1 MQPHFAFCNC
11 FTRGTHSLTRLTR
24 GGGGRPRPLT
34 HGPPGPASIREPLL
48 LCASGCACCS
58 RRGTRG
64 AMAAPSSSFSSTA
77 TLALLCA
84 AAAAGP
90 PPPPPAVAAHS
101 LADTDPSAV
110 CIDGSP
116 GYVYANA
123 TSSGSSTTW
132 VIQLGPGNGGAGLF
146 CWMDPSGKPS
156 GQTWDCTTAAKPK
169 TTPAPS
175 PPPPRALGAG
185 GPQDTNCTR
194 NPDWCKA
201 NMAKIEM
208 CSMDLMLGDAT
219 RTVNGTTM
227 HFKGQALL
235 RASIRKLA
243 SLGLD
248 QATAVVLT
256 GETHAGTAAVLNADA
271 IGAMLHEVAPSLKV
285 YKVLPADPSHPR
297 VDSMFAQTLPG
308 LTTLWMDAALQ
319 SLASLAN
326 VSGALAP
333 ACLAQNASNPAR
345 CMWFDQAVQH
355 VNTPTFVVQQ
365 MPGTYIGLRFSVKPG
380 DFLIGLLLYICVC
393 TGG

>member
-1 MQPHFAFCNC
+1 MQPHFAFLQSIKRRGILGVKQRVNC

-169 TTPAPS
+169 
-175 PPPPRALGAG
+175 
-185 GPQDTNCTR
+185 
-194 NPDWCKA
+194 
-201 NMAKIEM
+201 
-208 CSMDLMLGDAT
+208 
-219 RTVNGTTM
+219 
-227 HFKGQALL
+227 
-235 RASIRKLA
+235 
-243 SLGLD
+243 
-248 QATAVVLT
+248 
-256 GETHAGTAAVLNADA
+256 
-271 IGAMLHEVAPSLKV
+271 
-285 YKVLPADPSHPR
+285 
-297 VDSMFAQTLPG
+297 
-308 LTTLWMDAALQ
+308 
-319 SLASLAN
+319 
-326 VSGALAP
+326 
-333 ACLAQNASNPAR
+333 
-345 CMWFDQAVQH
+345 
-355 VNTPTFVVQQ
+355 
-365 MPGTYIGLRFSVKPG
+365 
-380 DFLIGLLLYICVC
+380 
-393 TGG
+393 